1 MDLKSLTD
9 RAKQLLEKRGG
20 TGAAK
25 EDAGDLKDI
34 ATGSGSL
41 SDKAKAAAEAMKE
54 PGADEVTTPAAP
66 EAPAAPG
73 PGQERTERGGG
84 GGRRRGAR
92 REGGRGGGR
101 GPGGERP
108 GGGRPEGDERGGRG
122 GKRARP

>member
-25 EDAGDLKDI
+25 EDAGELKDI

-66 EAPAAPG
+66 EAPTAPG

-84 GGRRRGAR
+84 GGVTTSPADPSPALPAPRRPRRLARRRAS
-92 REGGRGGGR
+92 
-101 GPGGERP
+101 PS
-108 GGGRPEGDERGGRG
+108 
-122 GKRARP
+122 A